1 MKLMTLQRN
10 WIPIIV
16 TVVLAV
22 AFVLPVAA
30 NEGNNKNHECGAYG
44 YAYGGHTD
52 NESQQGENHESAQ
65 AEANDEPCGEEQ
77 AGDEAGE
84 NDDNGGSTGGGE
96 DKSKNTTTLVSHGSD
111 NKSSDN
117 KSSDNGKSG
126 SSGDGE
132 DKKKG
137 GGDD

>member
-1 MKLMTLQRN
+1 MILQRN

-16 TVVLAV
+16 TVVLGV

-44 YAYGGHTD
+44 YAYGGGHTD

-77 AGDEAGE
+77 AGNEAGE
-84 NDDNGGSTGGGE
+84 NDENGGSNGGGGE
-96 DKSKNTTTLVSHGSD
+96 KSQTTTEVTSQ
-111 NKSSDN
+111 SSQ
-117 KSSDNGKSG
+117 KERSDNGKSG
-126 SSGDGE
+126 SSGGGE
-132 DKKKG
+132 GNKKG
-137 GGDD
+137 GGGD

>member
-1 MKLMTLQRN
+1 MTLQRN

-16 TVVLAV
+16 TVVLGV

-44 YAYGGHTD
+44 YAYGGGHTD

-77 AGDEAGE
+77 AGNEAGE
-84 NDDNGGSTGGGE
+84 NDENGGSSGGSG
-96 DKSKNTTTLVSHGSD
+96 DDSHSVTTVASHGSD
-111 NKSSDN
+111 KN
-117 KSSDNGKSG
+117 SSDNGKSG
-126 SSGDGE
+126 FSGGGE
-132 DKKKG
+132 GNKKG
-137 GGDD
+137 GGGD